1 MRWLRG
7 LLGVGVVAAGVVWGM
22 GWRLPPEHVAT
33 ATGVVE
39 AGQDRVWELIRDPAA
54 QMMWRKGLLSIRR
67 MDANDGPM
75 CWTEERLSSPVALCE
90 AGETAE
96 TRRVLKIVYPTA
108 GFGGDWTFDLAP
120 VGAGATRVTIT
131 ERTVIGSPMRR
142 FVGRYVLRGDTS
154 AREFLRDLQAEGTR
168 VRGEDAGSLRE

>member
-7 LLGVGVVAAGVVWGM
+7 LLGAGVVAIGVVWGV
-22 GWRLPPEHVAT
+22 GRRLPAEHVAT

-90 AGETAE
+90 AEEKPETW
-96 TRRVLKIVYPTA
+96 RVLKIVYPTA
-108 GFGGDWTFDLAP
+108 GFGGEWTFELVP
-120 VGAGATRVTIT
+120 VGVWETRVTIT

-154 AREFLRDLQAEGTR
+154 ARRFLWDLQAEGAR
-168 VRGEDAGSLRE
+168 VR